1 MARIDDYRQASRLGK
16 EALAGKNPDL
26 LAGFAGAEIATEA
39 QGRATLSLKFLN
51 QIVTIVWPDL
61 DFYAEKSHEPLPIQQ
76 EILLLHYLNGAW
88 SSSGAVTG
96 GEWIAFQEIPDG
108 RFYLDAF
115 QRRAK
120 NPLVHAFGHE
130 PERLV
135 ELATASYGATPFDR
149 GDFSVVMEALP
160 RVPIALILW
169 RGDEE
174 FPPDGNILFD
184 RSVSRILSAEDVAWL
199 AGMVVYPLIGMAK
212 RA

>member
-1 MARIDDYRQASRLGK
+1 LV
-16 EALAGKNPDL
+16 AGC
-26 LAGFAGAEIATEA
+26 AGAEIAREGE
-39 QGRATLSLKFLN
+39 GRAILSLKFLN
-51 QIVTIVWPDL
+51 QGVTIVWPDL
-61 DFYAEKSHEPLPIQQ
+61 DFYAEKSYEPVPIQQ

-88 SSSGAVTG
+88 SSGGAGTE

-120 NPLVHAFGHE
+120 NPLVHTFGHE

-135 ELATASYGATPFDR
+135 ELAIASFGATPFDR
-149 GDFSVVMEALP
+149 GDFSVVIEALP
-160 RVPIALILW
+160 LVPIALVLW

-174 FPPDGNILFD
+174 FSPEGNILFD
-184 RSVSRILSAEDVAWL
+184 RSISKILSAEDVAWL

>member
-1 MARIDDYRQASRLGK
+1 MARIDDYRQASQLGK
-16 EALAGKNPDL
+16 ETLAGKNPDL
-26 LAGFAGAEIATEA
+26 VAGCAGAEIAREGE
-39 QGRATLSLKFLN
+39 GRAILSLKFLN
-51 QIVTIVWPDL
+51 QGVTIVWPDL
-61 DFYAEKSHEPLPIQQ
+61 DFYAEKSYEPVPIQQ

-88 SSSGAVTG
+88 SSGGAGTE

-120 NPLVHAFGHE
+120 NPLVHTFGHE

-135 ELATASYGATPFDR
+135 ELAIASFGATPFDR
-149 GDFSVVMEALP
+149 GDFSVVIEALP
-160 RVPIALILW
+160 LVPIALVLW

-174 FPPDGNILFD
+174 FSPEGNILFD
-184 RSVSRILSAEDVAWL
+184 RSISKILSAEDVAWL